1 MYACLWKMIQA
12 IFEHK
17 NAVLYVHTGPGIVR
31 HLCMV
36 NLDKDAF
43 IPGL

>member
-17 NAVLYVHTGPGIVR
+17 NAVVHTGPGIVR